1 LPGPPERH
9 RIANI
14 FNDLSRGNQPRGKDA
29 VRQIK
34 RALVNGSS
42 TTKLPDKPVEAVVMR
57 PLLD

>member
-1 LPGPPERH
+1 MADKGDAAKP
-9 RIANI
+9 
-14 FNDLSRGNQPRGKDA
+14 RGNDA
-29 VRQIK
+29 VPHTS